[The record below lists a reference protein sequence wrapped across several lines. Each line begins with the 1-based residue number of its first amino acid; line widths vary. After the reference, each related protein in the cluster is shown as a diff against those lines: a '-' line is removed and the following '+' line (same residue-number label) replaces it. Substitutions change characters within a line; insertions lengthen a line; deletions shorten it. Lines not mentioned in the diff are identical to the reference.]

1 MSTVGCSAAALHP
14 IPELCS
20 HCSVRP
26 LLGRAVMEGCGA
38 QCLVSPCRQQ
48 SPGGGCASAFCP
60 CVPTSPLA
68 APLSTR
74 SSFWGI
80 FVCFFFYFLPEE
92 NSIEQFIA
100 VTARLVAATSF
111 CSSCCPTAAGGGGV
125 QRCAAVLLDALPSFC
140 ALFRAAAHQRSA
152 LLPLSR
158 MNDGLRPHGCGSV
171 HPPRLQLPK
180 PGVTVPGLCGA
191 VV

>member
-1 MSTVGCSAAALHP
+1 MVA
-14 IPELCS
+14 
-20 HCSVRP
+20 VP
-26 LLGRAVMEGCGA
+26 LLSVPVFPLPLL
-38 QCLVSPCRQQ
+38 QPHYQQ
-48 SPGGGCASAFCP
+48 EAAFGEF
-60 CVPTSPLA
+60 L
-68 APLSTR
+68 
-74 SSFWGI
+74 FG
-80 FVCFFFYFLPEE
+80 FFFYFLPEE
-92 NSIEQFIA
+92 NSIAQFIA

-140 ALFRAAAHQRSA
+140 ALFRVAAHQRSA